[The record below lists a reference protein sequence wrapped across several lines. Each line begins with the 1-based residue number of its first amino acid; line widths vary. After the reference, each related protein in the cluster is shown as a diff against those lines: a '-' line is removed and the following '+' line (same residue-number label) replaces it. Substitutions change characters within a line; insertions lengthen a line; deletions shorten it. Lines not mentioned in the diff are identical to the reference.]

1 MKKRLEELE
10 PGTAVFVDDRRVGE
24 VRAVYAGRE
33 GNLPEYLNLYCDSR
47 RAELLVPANE
57 VLSLEE
63 RGVVLA
69 GPMQSYRDL
78 MLFNAASRPNLKRIR

>member
-33 GNLPEYLNLYCDSR
+33 GSLPEYLNIYCDSR

-57 VLSLEE
+57 VLTLES
-63 RGVVLA
+63 RGVILS

-78 MLFNAASRPNLKRIR
+78 MTFDPESRPNLRRIR